1 MAYEVE
7 VEDEDQC
14 ENFVMTPST
23 PLSEHK
29 RVALR
34 LMGIESKCENCRHW
48 NPYTS
53 RKALGGCRLIE
64 DKNYT
69 TAADSKCQYFS
80 LKGSK

>member
-34 LMGIESKCENCRHW
+34 LMGIEIKCENCRYW
-48 NPYTS
+48 DPYTS
-53 RKALGGCRLIE
+53 RKELGGCRLIE
-64 DKNYT
+64 DRNFT
-69 TAADSKCQYFS
+69 TEVDSTCPSFS
-80 LKGSK
+80 LKDSG